1 MESQFDEGMNQLLA
15 IISNKPGNMAIIISL
30 AVSLIFAIIMWGA
43 YRISHDQHSYHA
55 EFGITLIILALIS
68 TVLMDLIQSNLA
80 LSLGMLGSLS
90 IVRFRTNIKDYRDI
104 GFIFWSMAIGI
115 ASATQSYMIV
125 FLGSIILFGIMVTT
139 KEKDGHTKPMLLVV
153 RGTHA
158 DLDSIQGIV
167 NTIEGK
173 NQIKAKN
180 ILSDSFELVY
190 EVEIKEKDTNG
201 IIHYIFDVGGI
212 DSVNL
217 LAQNS

>member
-1 MESQFDEGMNQLLA
+1 MENQFEEGMNQLLA
-15 IISNKPGNMAIIISL
+15 IISNKPGNMAIMISL
-30 AVSLIFAIIMWGA
+30 LVSFVFAMIMWGA
-43 YRISHDQHSYHA
+43 YRISHDQHSYHT

-115 ASATQSYMIV
+115 ASATQSYMIA
-125 FLGSIILFGIMVTT
+125 FLGSVVLFGIMVAT
-139 KEKDGHTKPMLLVV
+139 KGNGERANPMLLVV

-167 NTIEGK
+167 NTISGR

-180 ILSDSFELVY
+180 ILADSLW
-190 EVEIKEKDTNG
+190 
-201 IIHYIFDVGGI
+201 
-212 DSVNL
+212 S
-217 LAQNS
+217 